1 MTKTRNFST
10 AALAAMLL
18 ITFAGADGSGAR
30 AQVSAAPAQTTG
42 NDARL
47 TEEVVPRFVSE
58 EVVQPLPNAGEPAK
72 SDDGNRPASLRAM
85 VAQTAVGEPL
95 SEEMH
100 CLAGAVFFE
109 SRGEPLEGQLAV
121 AQVIINRAASGQFPA
136 DYCGVVFQRAQF
148 SFVKGGRMPAIATGT
163 QAWRNAQAIAH
174 IAHRGLWDSAA
185 DDSLYFHANYVRPSW
200 SRHKVARAT
209 IDTHIFYR

>member
-1 MTKTRNFST
+1 MIFKAKFYGA
-10 AALAAMLL
+10 AALAATLAF
-18 ITFAGADGSGAR
+18 TFAPTQGSLAN
-30 AQVSAAPAQTTG
+30 AQVSANPAPTTA
-42 NDARL
+42 DKAAL
-47 TEEVVPRFVSE
+47 TDEVVPVFVAK
-58 EVVQPLPNAGEPAK
+58 EVVQPLPEEGAEGQAN
-72 SDDGNRPASLRAM
+72 STHSSLAAL
-85 VAQTAVGEPL
+85 VAATSVDEPL
-95 SEEMH
+95 SEEMR

-148 SFVKGGRMPAIATGT
+148 SFVRGGRMPAIATGT
-163 QAWRNAQAIAH
+163 HAWRNARAIAH

-185 DDSLYFHANYVRPSW
+185 DDALYFHANYVRPSW
-200 SRHKVARAT
+200 SRTKVARAT